1 MAFSWGV
8 KLYLHAKHTD
18 FGSACQLLGIWSAL
32 EAEIHH
38 STLVESFRACFV
50 SRLLL
55 LIFDK
60 VLVPEGQEVVI

>member
-8 KLYLHAKHTD
+8 AQISLHHRLRFRMSFARH
-18 FGSACQLLGIWSAL
+18 LVWSAL

-38 STLVESFRACFV
+38 STLVEPFRACLV